1 MFTPELDPNWVHS
14 PITPE
19 IVGWCKSFG
28 QFLSPEGVDREGK
41 KPLTTSQLR
50 RFFGEVK
57 RIKMQSTLSASDIAM
72 LVPQLAYA
80 VGRDKNNYGQN
91 KTRIK
96 EFYEEM
102 SRAVEGIRPE
112 NLKSDY
118 DNFVQIFEAVVAYH
132 KYYGGRENG

>member
-19 IVGWCKSFG
+19 IVAWCKSFG
-28 QFLSPEGVDREGK
+28 QFLSPEGVDQEGK
-41 KPLTTSQLR
+41 APLTTSQLR

-80 VGRDKNNYGQN
+80 VGRDKKNDGKN

-96 EFYEEM
+96 DFYEEM
-102 SRAVEGIRPE
+102 SSAIEAIRPE
-112 NLKSDY
+112 NLKNDY

-132 KYYGGRENG
+132 KYYGGKENA